1 MSILLN
7 IFFIHNWKYFTHHAQ
22 FCFYD
27 LSFLCCNLPMTALLT
42 QRFLSTLL
50 ICHHKCPLLLLLLG
64 ELLFWNTEKYSEL
77 SLTCVKLLYKQ
88 VYLCSNAPLRRLLRI
103 VLFWRSKWSE
113 SLQKANCVLCSE
125 TTDTCRFPAP
135 VEAEGTKLSCK
146 ARPSEQARWGTSLLL
161 CPHLILLFCL

>member
-1 MSILLN
+1 
-7 IFFIHNWKYFTHHAQ
+7 
-22 FCFYD
+22 
-27 LSFLCCNLPMTALLT
+27 MTALLT

-113 SLQKANCVLCSE
+113 SLQKANCVMFINNWHLQISSFSRSRGHK
-125 TTDTCRFPAP
+125 T
-135 VEAEGTKLSCK
+135 VLQGK
-146 ARPSEQARWGTSLLL
+146 AKWAGKMRHQPPSVSSPDSALLL
-161 CPHLILLFCL
+161 VIWKAKWWVLCLLFLIYHKGSR